1 MFTNKKR
8 VGIDPFV
15 CAVLLYVA
23 ETLKASIKDQETQLP
38 IIPVGISVAYGFLEI
53 AVKLGCLC

>member
-38 IIPVGISVAYGFLEI
+38 IIPVGISVVTVFS
-53 AVKLGCLC
+53 K